1 MLSRD
6 ERGYVLLDF
15 EKGDQRGRT
24 ERWQVRERER
34 EGEGIVCWRTRVS
47 RISGR
52 KGVVRLRESVIE
64 TRREVKRGEDNV
76 IVE

>member
-1 MLSRD
+1 MYCWILR
-6 ERGYVLLDF
+6 RGTKGGGRSGGKF
-15 EKGDQRGRT
+15 E
-24 ERWQVRERER
+24 RERER

>member
-1 MLSRD
+1 MASS
-6 ERGYVLLDF
+6 
-15 EKGDQRGRT
+15 
-24 ERWQVRERER
+24 RERER